1 MYSVSCSTMQ
11 SEQCAC
17 IKSPIHVFNLENWLF
32 SIVVSLKKVTSKFLL
47 QENDVGYMKI
57 KHFSIQRKDD
67 FWSDKGIIGPAVHP
81 AFTSLPGGWLET
93 TFFIEKPL
101 IKAVNF
107 LRKKYGNIGY
117 FCSDMGSYG
126 SSRRFNG
133 SVNISDSC
141 DFRSQ
146 FDPLYIIL

>member
-1 MYSVSCSTMQ
+1 MVCTVYPVCTMQ

-47 QENDVGYMKI
+47 QENDDGNMRI
-57 KHFSIQRKDD
+57 KHFSIQRNDD
-67 FWSDKGIIGPAVHP
+67 FWSGKGITGPAVDL

-101 IKAVNF
+101 IKVVNF
-107 LRKKYGNIGY
+107 LRKKYGNLGY
-117 FCSDMGSYG
+117 FCSHMVYMVLHVDLTVLSI
-126 SSRRFNG
+126 FQTA
-133 SVNISDSC
+133 VT
-141 DFRSQ
+141 
-146 FDPLYIIL
+146 FDHNLTHYT